1 MHQTAQNKEEKRHL
15 LVLPYPD
22 NKGEKILKSI
32 NKFSSWIL
40 ACNIKICIAY
50 SGAKFNSKFQL
61 KDQSK

>member
-1 MHQTAQNKEEKRHL
+1 MHQIAQNKEEKRHL
-15 LVLPYPD
+15 LVLPYPG

-32 NKFSSWIL
+32 NKFSSWVL
-40 ACNIKICIAY
+40 AFKICIAY